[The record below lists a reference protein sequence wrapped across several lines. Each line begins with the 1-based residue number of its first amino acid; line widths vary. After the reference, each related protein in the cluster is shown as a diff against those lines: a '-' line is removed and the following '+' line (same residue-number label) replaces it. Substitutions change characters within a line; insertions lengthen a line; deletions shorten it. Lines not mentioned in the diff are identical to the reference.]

1 MRFQLIFSRAALVNR
16 TRHPPIAR
24 SLPRARGQ
32 LGSALE
38 GIFVIAR
45 DVSRSHDP
53 IEGKLSPA
61 DDRVLLNDWLPPQA
75 GVVPK
80 IRIGQH
86 WINVLWVLPIGFVL
100 AVIGVAIAQALRE
113 LPAVQEFLVHY
124 PGVPPTARAVTDGF
138 PAWLRVQ
145 HFLNLL
151 FMAFIIRSGIQVL
164 ADHPRLYW
172 KRDCTPGTEWFRF
185 QKPVP
190 KARIWTAK
198 DDAVTIPGWLGIP
211 GIRHSIGLARW
222 WHFSFGLLWI
232 INGIVVYG
240 LLFWTDQW
248 QRLVPTT
255 WEVLPNAV
263 STALQYLSLTFPAD
277 ESWTR
282 YNSLQQLTYFITVFV
297 AAPTSILT
305 GFMQGPAISNHLG
318 WFGKVLDRQRARSI
332 HFLAMCWFL
341 FFILIH
347 VTLVFITGA
356 RVNLNMM
363 FAGVHDGS
371 WSGLAIF
378 VPAITLVAVT
388 WWLASPF
395 TIRHA
400 RVVQM
405 IGEFMMWPFNALTE
419 WWDPNSQLTEKDI
432 SPHFWPNGTMPKSAE
447 YDALVADDF
456 KGFALRVG
464 GLVEAPKVFSYAE
477 LKAMPK
483 QEQITTHFCIQGW
496 SGVAKWGGV
505 PMRHILDLVRP
516 TSDARYAVFYSLADG
531 SDTGR
536 YYDVHRISNMRHD
549 LTILAYEMNDA
560 PVSVLHGAPLRL
572 RCENELGF
580 KMVKWIAAI
589 EFVHDFA
596 DLGAGQG
603 GYNEDHEFYGYRM
616 PI

>member
-1 MRFQLIFSRAALVNR
+1 MINTQH
-16 TRHPPIAR
+16 T
-24 SLPRARGQ
+24 PRP
-32 LGSALE
+32 
-38 GIFVIAR
+38 
-45 DVSRSHDP
+45 HDP
-53 IEGKLSPA
+53 IGTKLGPA
-61 DDRVLLNDWLPPQA
+61 DDRILLNDWLPPQN

-80 IRIGQH
+80 IRIGRH
-86 WINVLWVLPIGFVL
+86 WINVLWILPIGFVL
-100 AVIGVAIAQALRE
+100 AVIGVAVAQALRE
-113 LPAVQEFLVHY
+113 IPTVQDFLVRY
-124 PGVPPTARAVTDGF
+124 PGVPPAARAVADGF
-138 PAWLRVQ
+138 PAWLRAQ

-185 QKPVP
+185 QRPVP
-190 KARIWTAK
+190 KGRIWTAK
-198 DDAVTIPGWLGIP
+198 DDAVTIPRWLGIP

-232 INGIVVYG
+232 INGIILYA
-240 LLFWTDQW
+240 LLFWTNQW

-255 WEVLPNAV
+255 WDVFPNAV

-282 YNSLQQLTYFITVFV
+282 YNSLQQLTYFITVFI

-305 GFMQGPAISNHLG
+305 GFMQGPAISNRLG
-318 WFGKVLDRQRARSI
+318 WFGKALNRQRARSI
-332 HFLAMCWFL
+332 HFLAMWWFL

-356 RVNLNMM
+356 RANLNMM

-371 WSGLAIF
+371 WSGFAIF
-378 VPAITLVAVT
+378 VPAMALVAVT

-395 TIRHA
+395 TIQYA
-400 RVVQM
+400 RVVQK

-432 SPHFWPNGTMPKSAE
+432 SPYFWPNGTMPKSAE

-456 KGFALRVG
+456 KDFTLRVG
-464 GLVEAPKVFSYAE
+464 GLVETPKTFSYAE

-505 PMRHILDLVRP
+505 PMRHILELVRP
-516 TSDARYAVFYSLADG
+516 TSDVRYAVFYSLADG

-549 LTILAYEMNDA
+549 LTILAYEMNNA